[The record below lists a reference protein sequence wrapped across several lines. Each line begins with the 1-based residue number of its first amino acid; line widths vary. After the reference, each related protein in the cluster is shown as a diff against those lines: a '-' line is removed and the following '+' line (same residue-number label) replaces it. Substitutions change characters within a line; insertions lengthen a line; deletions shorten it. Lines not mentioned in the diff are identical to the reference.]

1 MIAHGED
8 VQFQSA
14 KFRSIHNGFFK
25 PNLPEGKPAPL
36 MQFIDAVANKTGS
49 PAGLGIDDAIA
60 LTELLENAYKG
71 DENNAIEVID

>member
-8 VQFQSA
+8 VTFQSS
-14 KFRSIHNGFFK
+14 KYNDIHRGAFK
-25 PNLPEGKPAPL
+25 PSLPEGKPAPL
-36 MQFIDAVANKTGS
+36 MQFIDAVANGTGS

-71 DENNAIEVID
+71 DAANAIEVID